1 MHQHQLL
8 NNITHQNIK
17 VNPKLSVELGNNVA
31 STLIFPTEFNSIQKE
46 FAILLR
52 KHPETEKFYALS
64 LFGFENE
71 ENLFLSNKTNS
82 GWQANYV
89 PAMLAKG
96 PFLIG
101 FQDQSKADGNEKEAV
116 IHIDMN
122 NARVGE
128 TEGMPLFLEHGGNS
142 SYLEYIA
149 NTLHCINDGQH
160 LSEIMFTAFTELG
173 LIEALNI
180 EFELYN
186 GDKYDL
192 QGYYTINEEKLATL
206 DGANLE
212 KLNRAGFLQSAFQI
226 ISSLSNLQTL
236 INMKNQTVI

>member
-1 MHQHQLL
+1 MSQHQLL

-17 VNPKLSVELGNNVA
+17 VNPKLSAELGNNVA
-31 STLIFPTEFNSIQKE
+31 SALIFPTEFNSIQKE
-46 FAILLR
+46 FAILFR
-52 KHPETEKFYALS
+52 KHPDTEKFYALS

-71 ENLFLSNKTNS
+71 ENLFLSNTTNS

-101 FQDQSKADGNEKEAV
+101 FQDQSNDGGNEKEAV
-116 IHIDMN
+116 IHIDIN

-142 SYLEYIA
+142 TYLEYIA
-149 NTLHCINDGQH
+149 NTLNCINDGQQ
-160 LSEIMFTAFTELG
+160 LSEIMFTAFTELD

-180 EFELYN
+180 EFELNN

-192 QGYYTINEEKLATL
+192 QGYYTINEEKLAML
-206 DGANLE
+206 DGASLE
-212 KLNRAGFLQSAFQI
+212 RLNRAGFLQSAFQI

-236 INMKNQTVI
+236 INMKNQTVS